1 MLTIWKRLLDF
12 QRPNDFWKLFKT
24 FEFFS
29 VWMSIGIGKNYCRPF
44 LETIQWNINKN
55 SEHPPPPPF
64 YVLYRIANI
73 FYNAQQSVY
82 FLTYDTLKIKAFSSQ
97 KSIVTSYIAATM
109 IFSKI
114 DSVIINIFAST
125 MRYITLIVFQLFVI
139 ELTSLFALSPFLLR
153 RVLKMQTTLFLRL
166 SNTVVYFLKTSDL
179 ILKETVL
186 YTLNGDIH

>member
-1 MLTIWKRLLDF
+1 MKYQQKFRT
-12 QRPNDFWKLFKT
+12 
-24 FEFFS
+24 
-29 VWMSIGIGKNYCRPF
+29 
-44 LETIQWNINKN
+44 
-55 SEHPPPPPF
+55 PPPPPF

-82 FLTYDTLKIKAFSSQ
+82 FITYDTLKIKASSSQ

-114 DSVIINIFAST
+114 DIVIINIFAST

>member
-1 MLTIWKRLLDF
+1 MKYQQKFRT
-12 QRPNDFWKLFKT
+12 
-24 FEFFS
+24 
-29 VWMSIGIGKNYCRPF
+29 
-44 LETIQWNINKN
+44 
-55 SEHPPPPPF
+55 PPPPPF

-114 DSVIINIFAST
+114 DIVIINIFAST

-166 SNTVVYFLKTSDL
+166 SNTVVYFFKTSHL

>member
-1 MLTIWKRLLDF
+1 
-12 QRPNDFWKLFKT
+12 
-24 FEFFS
+24 
-29 VWMSIGIGKNYCRPF
+29 
-44 LETIQWNINKN
+44 
-55 SEHPPPPPF
+55 
-64 YVLYRIANI
+64 
-73 FYNAQQSVY
+73 
-82 FLTYDTLKIKAFSSQ
+82 
-97 KSIVTSYIAATM
+97 M

-114 DSVIINIFAST
+114 DIVIINIFAST
-125 MRYITLIVFQLFVI
+125 MRYITLIVFQLFLI